1 MADPWTRP
9 KFDPEP
15 GKTVLLVIDMQYDF
29 VASGAPYESSA
40 AREMIEPL
48 NGLIGLCRE
57 KSVPVIFTV
66 HSHRADGSDL
76 GAVRYLHPLTAA
88 GKAMR
93 EGTQGVELFPAV
105 DAREGDFYVAKRRFS
120 AFFATELDVLL
131 RNLHAE
137 VLIVAGVA
145 TNVCCEST
153 VRDAFFRDYKV
164 IFLEDGNGTIP
175 LADAGW
181 GAYTPDEVQR
191 FTLTAISTF
200 FGEVAPIA
208 EVEARLRAHS

>member
-1 MADPWTRP
+1 MTDPWTRP

-29 VASGAPYESSA
+29 LAGGAPYESSHG
-40 AREMIEPL
+40 REMIGEL
-48 NGLIGLCRE
+48 NGLIQLCRT
-57 KSVPVIFTV
+57 KAIPVVFTI
-66 HSHRADGSDL
+66 HSHRADGTDL

-93 EGTQGVELFPAV
+93 EGTQGVELYPDV
-105 DAREGDFYVAKRRFS
+105 DVRDTDHFVAKRRFS
-120 AFFATELDVLL
+120 AFFETELDLLL
-131 RNLHAE
+131 RNLGAE

-164 IFLEDGNGTIP
+164 IFLSDGNGTIP

-181 GAYTPDEVQR
+181 GAYTPEEVQR

-200 FGEVAPIA
+200 FGEVASMA
-208 EVEARLRAHS
+208 EVTERLTS